1 MAIAIAK
8 SHASDE
14 DQKEDEE
21 EEEKAVV
28 APIAAEV
35 SSPPQEGMEA
45 EGQNCEA
52 LEMEAAE

>member
-1 MAIAIAK
+1 MAK

-21 EEEKAVV
+21 EEKAVV

-35 SSPPQEGMEA
+35 SNPPVAVQDG
-45 EGQNCEA
+45 
-52 LEMEAAE
+52 

>member
-1 MAIAIAK
+1 MAK
-8 SHASDE
+8 SQASDE

-35 SSPPQEGMEA
+35 SNPPVAVQDG
-45 EGQNCEA
+45 
-52 LEMEAAE
+52 